1 MPLSAEIVES
11 DSKKERECSSGPVPQ
26 KREQGRACSY
36 CCAHEADELSA
47 FLLLIESDNHYR
59 VDEVMKRSASEVTE
73 KVTFVADNYVERGP
87 FIRKYLKFGPGVGSA
102 YAVIHQAQER
112 GTYLSHLPRIYA
124 VYQLKDELVVVME
137 YLRGET
143 LQDAVL
149 RCGPSFQ
156 LAQETFPQVCEAVR
170 ELHEYFNPPLI
181 HRDLKPA
188 NIVLSNGR
196 VFLIDFG
203 IARVYR
209 SGSASDTSHLGTRA
223 YAPPE
228 QYGFGQTDTRS
239 DVYALGM
246 VLYYC
251 LTGRTAEVA
260 DRESAFAHPLVPEE
274 YRSIIECACAFDPHN
289 RYGSVEDL
297 QRAFALA
304 TDKYVRDFDNIPRKP
319 RAKRVGLAWNALL
332 CITWLFVVAASVGNC
347 FWPSPGIPESGYP
360 LWFRMVEYFVFL
372 TPASACV
379 AYELSDRRLLWRKYP
394 ALRRL
399 PLYTELPIVGI
410 AVPFLLA
417 VVMTL
422 LSGIAGV

>member
-1 MPLSAEIVES
+1 ML
-11 DSKKERECSSGPVPQ
+11 
-26 KREQGRACSY
+26 
-36 CCAHEADELSA
+36 
-47 FLLLIESDNHYR
+47 
-59 VDEVMKRSASEVTE
+59 SEVLSYE
-73 KVTFVADNYVERGP
+73 NILSSAQE
-87 FIRKYLKFGPGVGSA
+87 LALA
-102 YAVIHQAQER
+102 YAVIHQAQKQ

-228 QYGFGQTDTRS
+228 QYGFRANRHTKRCICFRHGP
-239 DVYALGM
+239 
-246 VLYYC
+246 VL
-251 LTGRTAEVA
+251 LLDWT
-260 DRESAFAHPLVPEE
+260 
-274 YRSIIECACAFDPHN
+274 YR
-289 RYGSVEDL
+289 
-297 QRAFALA
+297 
-304 TDKYVRDFDNIPRKP
+304 
-319 RAKRVGLAWNALL
+319 
-332 CITWLFVVAASVGNC
+332 
-347 FWPSPGIPESGYP
+347 
-360 LWFRMVEYFVFL
+360 
-372 TPASACV
+372 
-379 AYELSDRRLLWRKYP
+379 
-394 ALRRL
+394 
-399 PLYTELPIVGI
+399 
-410 AVPFLLA
+410 
-417 VVMTL
+417 
-422 LSGIAGV
+422 

>member
-1 MPLSAEIVES
+1 
-11 DSKKERECSSGPVPQ
+11 
-26 KREQGRACSY
+26 
-36 CCAHEADELSA
+36 
-47 FLLLIESDNHYR
+47 
-59 VDEVMKRSASEVTE
+59 
-73 KVTFVADNYVERGP
+73 
-87 FIRKYLKFGPGVGSA
+87 
-102 YAVIHQAQER
+102 
-112 GTYLSHLPRIYA
+112 
-124 VYQLKDELVVVME
+124 ME
-137 YLRGET
+137 YLQGET

-156 LAQETFPQVCEAVR
+156 LAQEAFPQVCEAVR
-170 ELHEYFNPPLI
+170 ELHECFNPPLI

-274 YRSIIECACAFDPHN
+274 YRSIIECACAFDPRN

-297 QRAFALA
+297 RHAFALA
-304 TDKYVRDFDNIPRKP
+304 TDKYVRDFDNISEAAESIMDRFEPDCLREKHVVSGRSVLSSLVQRIP
-319 RAKRVGLAWNALL
+319 IPLGLAWNTLL
-332 CITWLFVVAASVGNC
+332 CIAWLFVVAASVGIC
-347 FWPSPGIPESGYP
+347 FWPSPNIPETGYP
-360 LWFRMVEYFVFL
+360 LWFRIVEYFVFL

-379 AYELSDRRLLWRKYP
+379 AYELSDRRLLWQKYP

-399 PLYTELPIVGI
+399 PLYAELPIVGI
-410 AVPFLLA
+410 AVPLLLA

-422 LSGIAGV
+422 LSGIAGI

>member
-26 KREQGRACSY
+26 KREQGRVCSY
-36 CCAHEADELSA
+36 CCAREADELSA

-59 VDEVMKRSASEVTE
+59 VDEVMKKSASEVTE
-73 KVTFVADNYVERGP
+73 RVTFVADNYVERGP

-102 YAVIHQAQER
+102 YAVIHQAQKQ

-260 DRESAFAHPLVPEE
+260 DRESAFAHPLVP
-274 YRSIIECACAFDPHN
+274 RGVSFD
-289 RYGSVEDL
+289 Y
-297 QRAFALA
+297 
-304 TDKYVRDFDNIPRKP
+304 
-319 RAKRVGLAWNALL
+319 
-332 CITWLFVVAASVGNC
+332 
-347 FWPSPGIPESGYP
+347 
-360 LWFRMVEYFVFL
+360 
-372 TPASACV
+372 
-379 AYELSDRRLLWRKYP
+379 
-394 ALRRL
+394 
-399 PLYTELPIVGI
+399 
-410 AVPFLLA
+410 
-417 VVMTL
+417 
-422 LSGIAGV
+422 

>member
-1 MPLSAEIVES
+1 
-11 DSKKERECSSGPVPQ
+11 
-26 KREQGRACSY
+26 
-36 CCAHEADELSA
+36 
-47 FLLLIESDNHYR
+47 
-59 VDEVMKRSASEVTE
+59 
-73 KVTFVADNYVERGP
+73 
-87 FIRKYLKFGPGVGSA
+87 
-102 YAVIHQAQER
+102 
-112 GTYLSHLPRIYA
+112 
-124 VYQLKDELVVVME
+124 ME

-304 TDKYVRDFDNIPRKP
+304 TDKYVRDFDNIPEE
-319 RAKRVGLAWNALL
+319 A
-332 CITWLFVVAASVGNC
+332 
-347 FWPSPGIPESGYP
+347 ESKAGR
-360 LWFRMVEYFVFL
+360 FR
-372 TPASACV
+372 PDC
-379 AYELSDRRLLWRKYP
+379 R
-394 ALRRL
+394 
-399 PLYTELPIVGI
+399 IVGRKRGSGEKCS
-410 AVPFLLA
+410 FLARTENTHSLRLSLECASLYNLA
-417 VVMTL
+417 FR
-422 LSGIAGV
+422 SCRKRR